1 MIINKIFS
9 NVETFKD
16 IFSSRIVGTYGRSV
30 EESHRF
36 EKYIVLGTMIRD
48 YASVAWK
55 KTKES
60 VQKNGQ
66 REMVYFSFLFLFSHS
81 FSKCFA
87 FSSCFFEC
95 LIMNRIV
102 KTAAKRKT
110 NDEIAA
116 GIYSDLSSG
125 KYKNRPMT
133 LLNILFIK
141 GPPFFCNLETIIPFF
156 SNIKIKLI
164 NRV

>member
-1 MIINKIFS
+1 MLDGYHFIQQQVI
-9 NVETFKD
+9 
-16 IFSSRIVGTYGRSV
+16 TYCL
-30 EESHRF
+30 
-36 EKYIVLGTMIRD
+36 Y
-48 YASVAWK
+48 
-55 KTKES
+55 
-60 VQKNGQ
+60 
-66 REMVYFSFLFLFSHS
+66 YFSFLFLFNHS
-81 FSKCFA
+81 FSNCFA

-125 KYKNRPMT
+125 KYKNRPMI

-164 NRV
+164 NRVLIQLS